1 VSKKGV
7 AMTQFDVAWV
17 RSQFPALARTV
28 NGHPVAYLDGPGGTQ
43 TPQRVLDAVR
53 DYLVAHNSNTH
64 GFFAT
69 TEETDQ
75 IILEAR
81 SALADMFGCSPDE
94 VAFGANMTTLC
105 FLLAQA
111 LGSNLGPGD
120 QVLITEIDHEGNRG
134 PWLRLAERGVL
145 VREVPVHTST
155 CTLDLEA
162 LERMA
167 REGRTKVIAVNYASN
182 AVGTVTDVARV
193 AEIARRIGALSVVD
207 AVHYALHGPID
218 VKRIGCDVLLCS
230 AYKFFGPHI
239 GVMYTRKEVA
249 EHIDALRLRTQ
260 EEEPPFKF
268 ETGTLNHEGIAGA
281 AAAVDFIAEMG
292 RRHLDLVA
300 AELPYGLSGRRR
312 EVVAGMLANEA
323 YEQPLARY
331 LIGELAD
338 TRGITLYGPP
348 TGHPRTSTVSFTIDG
363 HEAADVA
370 RTLGERGLFVWD
382 GDFYAVRLVERL
394 GLIERGGLVRVG
406 LCPYTTRDELE
417 RLVKAV
423 RELAGTGR

>member
-1 VSKKGV
+1 
-7 AMTQFDVAWV
+7 MTQFDVAWV
-17 RSQFPALARTV
+17 RSQFPALSRTV

-43 TPQRVLDAVR
+43 TPQRVLDAVHE
-53 DYLVAHNSNTH
+53 YLVAHNSNTH

-69 TEETDQ
+69 TEETDR
-75 IILEAR
+75 IILEGRA
-81 SALADMFGCSPDE
+81 AMADLLGSRPDE
-94 VAFGANMTTLC
+94 VSFGANMTTLC
-105 FLLAQA
+105 FMLAQA
-111 LGSNLGPGD
+111 LGSSLGPGD

-182 AVGTVTDVARV
+182 AVGTVTDVKRV
-193 AEIARRIGALSVVD
+193 AEVARRVGALSVVD

-218 VKRIGCDVLLCS
+218 VREIGCDVLLCS
-230 AYKFFGPHI
+230 AYKFFGPHV
-239 GVMYTRKEVA
+239 GVMYVRHEVA
-249 EHIDALRLRTQ
+249 DQIDALRLRTQ
-260 EEEPPFKF
+260 EPTPPDKF
-268 ETGTLNHEGIAGA
+268 ETGTLNHEGIAGT

-292 RRHLDLVA
+292 RRHLDMVGGA
-300 AELPYGLSGRRR
+300 LPAGLGGRRR
-312 EVVAGMLANEA
+312 DVVAGMLANEA

-331 LIGELAD
+331 LAAELAD
-338 TRGITLYGPP
+338 TKGVTLYGPP
-348 TGHPRTSTVSFTIDG
+348 AGHPRTSTVSFTVEG
-363 HEAADVA
+363 STAMEVA

-382 GDFYAVRLVERL
+382 GHFYAVRLVERL

-406 LCPYTTRDELE
+406 LCPYTTREEID
-417 RLVKAV
+417 RLIAAV
-423 RELAGTGR
+423 RGLARALR

>member
-1 VSKKGV
+1 
-7 AMTQFDVAWV
+7 MTHFDVAWV
-17 RSQFPALARTV
+17 RGQFPALSRTID
-28 NGHPVAYLDGPGGTQ
+28 GQPVAYLDGPGGTQ
-43 TPQRVLDAVR
+43 TPQGVLDAVR
-53 DYLVAHNSNTH
+53 EYLVEHNSNTH

-75 IILEAR
+75 IILAAR
-81 SALADMFGCSPDE
+81 AAMADMFGCLPEE
-94 VAFGANMTTLC
+94 VSFGANMTTLC
-105 FLLAQA
+105 FMLAQSLA
-111 LGSNLGPGD
+111 SSLSPGD

-167 REGRTKVIAVNYASN
+167 HEGRTKVIAVNYASN
-182 AVGTVTDVARV
+182 AVGTITDVKRV
-193 AEIARRIGALSVVD
+193 AAIARRIGALSVVD

-218 VKRIGCDVLLCS
+218 VADIGCDVLLCS

-239 GVMYTRKEVA
+239 GVMYVRHEAA

-260 EEEPPFKF
+260 APTPPDKF
-268 ETGTLNHEGIAGA
+268 ETGTLNHEGIAGTI
-281 AAAVDFIAEMG
+281 AAVDFIAEMG

-300 AELPYGLSGRRR
+300 AGLPEGLTGRRR

-331 LIGELAD
+331 LVTELD
-338 TRGITLYGPP
+338 EIDGVTLYGPP
-348 TGHPRTSTVSFTIDG
+348 AGHPRTSTVSFTLDG
-363 HEAADVA
+363 YTAMEVA
-370 RTLGERGLFVWD
+370 RILGERGLFVWD
-382 GDFYAVRLVERL
+382 GHFYAIRLVERL
-394 GLIERGGLVRVG
+394 GLIDSGGLVRVG
-406 LCPYTTRDELE
+406 LCPYTTKEELD
-417 RLVKAV
+417 RLLEAVHSLASAV
-423 RELAGTGR
+423 R

>member
-1 VSKKGV
+1 
-7 AMTQFDVAWV
+7 MTQFDVAWV
-17 RSQFPALARTV
+17 RQQFPALSRTV
-28 NGHPVAYLDGPGGTQ
+28 DGRPVAYFDGPGGTQ

-53 DYLVAHNSNTH
+53 EYLVEHNSNTH

-75 IILEAR
+75 IIRDAR
-81 SALADMFGCSPDE
+81 AAMADMFGSRPDE
-94 VAFGANMTTLC
+94 VSFGANMTTLC
-105 FLLAQA
+105 FMLAQSLA
-111 LGSNLGPGD
+111 AGLSPGD

-167 REGRTKVIAVNYASN
+167 HEGRTRVIAVNYASN
-182 AVGTVTDVARV
+182 AVGTVSDVKRVADVARRV
-193 AEIARRIGALSVVD
+193 GALSVVD

-218 VKRIGCDVLLCS
+218 VREIGCDVLLCS
-230 AYKFFGPHI
+230 AYKFFGPHV
-239 GVMYTRKEVA
+239 GVMYVRSEVA
-249 EHIDALRLRTQ
+249 GHIDALRLRTQ
-260 EEEPPFKF
+260 EETPPDKF
-268 ETGTLNHEGIAGA
+268 ETGTLNHEGIAGTT
-281 AAAVDFIAEMG
+281 AAVDFIAEMG

-300 AELPYGLSGRRR
+300 AGLPGGLSGRRR
-312 EVVAGMLANEA
+312 DVVAGMLANEA

-331 LIGELAD
+331 LMTELAD
-338 TRGITLYGPP
+338 TKGVTLHGPP
-348 TGHPRTSTVSFTIDG
+348 AGHPRTSTVSFTVDG
-363 HEAADVA
+363 STAMEVA

-382 GDFYAVRLVERL
+382 GHFYAVRLVERL

-406 LCPYTTRDELE
+406 LCPYTTREEID
-417 RLVKAV
+417 RLLAAV
-423 RELAGTGR
+423 RGLASSLR